1 MTMNIILLNGNPDP
15 GKKDLD
21 RYTKTLGADLAA
33 KGHGFQSFMLRDMD
47 IRHCIG
53 CWDCWLK
60 TPGLCVHRDD
70 MPAIYKAV
78 MTSDLVIFASPVIMG
93 FMSALLKRANERFIP
108 LIHPYIMLVDG
119 ECHHRGRYDRYPG
132 VGILLHR
139 SSDTDDED
147 IAIIT
152 DIYRRQAVNF
162 KSSLLCAFTTDQSVR
177 EVSDAIADL

>member
-1 MTMNIILLNGNPDP
+1 MNIIILNGNPDQ
-15 GKKDLD
+15 KQKDLD
-21 RYTKTLGADLAA
+21 RYIKALGTDLTAR
-33 KGHGFQSFMLRDMD
+33 GHVFQSFLLRDMD

-60 TPGLCVHRDD
+60 SPGLCVHRDD
-70 MPAIYKAV
+70 MPLIYKAV
-78 MTSDLVIFASPVIMG
+78 MAADLVIFASPVIMG

-108 LIHPYIMLVDG
+108 LIHPYIVLAEG

-139 SSDTDDED
+139 NPDTDDED

-152 DIYRRQAVNF
+152 DIYRRQAINF
-162 KSSLLCAFTTDQSVR
+162 KSTLRCTFTTEQSIP
-177 EVSDAIADL
+177 EVSRAITDL